1 MATGQMDIRN
11 ILNCTTL
18 DLKRQGLATPRL
30 DAEVLLS
37 RCLKADRLS
46 LYAHPEKILA
56 EKDLHEFHG
65 WVARRQAGEPVAYI
79 IGQKE
84 FWSLPFEVNN
94 NVLIP
99 RPETEIL
106 VEAILKVYS
115 GTGCNHLMILEV
127 GTGSGAISVALA
139 SELEDARIV
148 ATDIS
153 REALSVALR
162 NARKNSV
169 EHRIS
174 FRWGSLFEPVSE
186 KFDIIV
192 SNPPYISEE
201 EFDRLPWGVRGF
213 EPKVALLAGM
223 GGTAVHR
230 DIIWQGAFHLKEEGR
245 LFVEIGTDQ
254 KDRVQEMLKE
264 SSLYNDVAFI
274 RDYAGVDRVFTAIRK
289 GDINNG

>member
-18 DLKRQGLATPRL
+18 DLKRQGFSTPRL

-46 LYAHPEKILA
+46 LYAHPEKIPA

-65 WVARRQAGEPVAYI
+65 WVARRQGGEPVAYI

-84 FWSLPFEVNN
+84 FWSLPFEVNK

-115 GTGCNHLMILEV
+115 DMVCNHLTILEV

-153 REALSVALR
+153 REALAVALR
-162 NARKNSV
+162 NARKNGV

-186 KFDIIV
+186 KFNIIV
-192 SNPPYISEE
+192 SNPPYISEK
-201 EFDRLPWGVRGF
+201 EFDHLPWGVRGF
-213 EPKVALLAGM
+213 EPKVALLADM
-223 GGTAVHR
+223 EGTAVHR
-230 DIIWQGAFHLKEEGR
+230 DIIWQGAFHLKEAGR
-245 LFVEIGTDQ
+245 LFVEMGADQ
-254 KDRVQEMLKE
+254 KDRIKE
-264 SSLYNDVAFI
+264 IFEESNLYEDVAFI
-274 RDYAGVDRVFTAIRK
+274 RDYAGVDRVFTAMRK
-289 GDINNG
+289 GDIDNG